1 MTWFILSSISF
12 VVITT
17 YIVGGLRF
25 GWHTPGNSRDVFFH
39 KRESISSSQAIGYLA
54 WIILF
59 TIVWPLTVLL
69 GSSIVFTIICVSI
82 VEFITRSNAGGNL
95 NKFGTKLGQLMTGGK
110 HEKEI

>member
-1 MTWFILSSISF
+1 MTWFILSLISF
-12 VVITT
+12 VVTTT
-17 YIVGGLRF
+17 YIVGGLRS
-25 GWHTPGNSRDVFFH
+25 GWHTPGNPREVFFH
-39 KRESISSSQAIGYLA
+39 KRESISSAQAMAYLG

-69 GSSIVFTIICVSI
+69 GSSLVFAFICASIAGFIV
-82 VEFITRSNAGGNL
+82 RSNAGGKL